1 MYAFILTIHV
11 LVCLSLI
18 FIVLLQHGR
27 GAEMGSGFGAGS
39 NQTLFGST
47 GGATF
52 LGKVTTLAAVLFMVT
67 SLTLAVCRPA
77 RQPPRGSSPSRPPPR
92 RHATAP
98 VPLPAP
104 APGDSVTS
112 GRSRSR
118 PPSRPWAAGRSMA

>member
-1 MYAFILTIHV
+1 MYALILTIHV
-11 LVCLSLI
+11 LVCLALV

-67 SLTLAVCRPA
+67 SLTLAVLSTRKTATSRIITDSPA
-77 RQPPRGSSPSRPPPR
+77 AAP
-92 RHATAP
+92 ATAP
-98 VPLPAP
+98 ATVPPPAP
-104 APGDSVTS
+104 ATP
-112 GRSRSR
+112 
-118 PPSRPWAAGRSMA
+118 

>member
-11 LVCLSLI
+11 LVCLSLV

-67 SLTLAVCRPA
+67 SLTLAVMSTRRTATSRIITESAAPA
-77 RQPPRGSSPSRPPPR
+77 P
-92 RHATAP
+92 AKTAAP
-98 VPLPAP
+98 VPVPPPAP
-104 APGDSVTS
+104 ATP
-112 GRSRSR
+112 
-118 PPSRPWAAGRSMA
+118 

>member
-67 SLTLAVCRPA
+67 SLTLAVMSTRRTATSRIITESAPA
-77 RQPPRGSSPSRPPPR
+77 KT
-92 RHATAP
+92 ATPAP
-98 VPLPAP
+98 VPPPAP
-104 APGDSVTS
+104 APAT
-112 GRSRSR
+112 
-118 PPSRPWAAGRSMA
+118 P